1 MIATTSAAASS
12 SPALFILRR
21 RHLCFISC
29 SIFRRRRRPPDTSFR
44 TTKPSPSG
52 PNPLHNSSNFQ
63 IPRFVDAA
71 TDAFDDL
78 TTAVQVDQHTG
89 RVFFSC
95 RQSSLIFVG
104 NALLCGFLAALV
116 VRFVVRLGFRF
127 VLRWIFGDGEK
138 VVTRR
143 DRSLGGREVVVGR
156 RDVTTSGLAGSPV
169 AASPVT
175 VPRWNM
181 WKGSGVQK
189 REELP
194 DWWPISSNSPQAV
207 GDEMENLKK
216 DAQRLVRAI
225 TDYRMAGKDY
235 GFDDIVKLRQLCKMS
250 GAKVSF
256 ETDNSRD
263 SLYRAAINFVLDI
276 CSRAIKESEGA
287 QIDSVQ
293 VNGEDVR
300 EFVSGLAENIGLKAH
315 RAATL
320 VRAAIAS
327 RTRACLLQCWALE
340 AQQKRSEALE
350 ELQKIC
356 LFLRIFPPEDNSPE
370 MEMVANGLKK
380 NIQESERE
388 RLLALYKGLCPS
400 DSHRAAAEALGF
412 IIAGPSQDN
421 VELQTLA
428 RRPCCDLKYYSMF
441 IGDVK
446 LFNCFAHI
454 FLILITK
461 GKMVQV
467 IGWQLVFKFQSNFG
481 ILAGP
486 CSIGTLQ

>member
-1 MIATTSAAASS
+1 MIATTSC
-12 SPALFILRR
+12 SPALFLLRR

-44 TTKPSPSG
+44 TMKPSPSG
-52 PNPLHNSSNFQ
+52 PNPLHTSSNFK

-71 TDAFDDL
+71 TEAFDDL

-104 NALLCGFLAALV
+104 NTLLCGFLAALV

-127 VLRWIFGDGEK
+127 VLRWVFGDGEK

-156 RDVTTSGLAGSPV
+156 KDVTTSALAGSPV
-169 AASPVT
+169 TVAANPVT

-181 WKGSGVQK
+181 WKGK

-194 DWWPISSNSPQAV
+194 DWWPISSNSPQPKPV

-216 DAQRLVRAI
+216 DAHRLVRAI

-235 GFDDIVKLRQLCKMS
+235 GFDDIVKLRKLCKVS

-276 CSRAIKESEGA
+276 CSRAIKETEGA
-287 QIDSVQ
+287 PIDSVQ

-350 ELQKIC
+350 ELRKIC

-412 IIAGPSQDN
+412 I
-421 VELQTLA
+421 
-428 RRPCCDLKYYSMF
+428 M
-441 IGDVK
+441 
-446 LFNCFAHI
+446 
-454 FLILITK
+454 
-461 GKMVQV
+461 
-467 IGWQLVFKFQSNFG
+467 
-481 ILAGP
+481 
-486 CSIGTLQ
+486 